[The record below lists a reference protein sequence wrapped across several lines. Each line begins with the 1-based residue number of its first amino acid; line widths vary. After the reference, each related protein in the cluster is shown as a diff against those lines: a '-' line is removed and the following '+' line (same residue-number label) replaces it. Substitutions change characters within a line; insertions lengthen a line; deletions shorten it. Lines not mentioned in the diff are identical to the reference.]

1 MMPET
6 TGPAQLAEAR
16 QALAEAAAD
25 SRKPV
30 AGFAASGPDV
40 DIAALC
46 QVIETNPPGMAANT
60 CSAYRGALTKL
71 RQWLSGR
78 ELNDETLAEYL
89 TFLYVEGKSPAVASQ
104 VVSACTLSAQLSG
117 QWRPSG
123 PRTAEILAGYR
134 RVARNRGTGR
144 VTPLQWVQVD
154 LCASMSAD
162 GTPKGLRDAA
172 LLVVMWDAMLEA
184 SQALALDI
192 EDLEFFPDGTA
203 ALRMIGKAGALPER
217 RRLQPQ
223 AVMRLNN
230 WLYSFPQRRSGAL
243 FCRLDKSGRPHGR
256 LTRQGIQL
264 IVQNRAQAAGV
275 PGRISSRSLRM
286 GAARM
291 VAQARQALT
300 QSQMAH
306 LPGQVLPQSSAA
318 NRPGLPGG
326 TGAGDDSAIRQ

>member
-1 MMPET
+1 MHKTPDS
-6 TGPAQLAEAR
+6 AQLTEAR
-16 QALAEAAAD
+16 QALAEAATQ
-25 SRKPV
+25 SRKPI
-30 AGFAASGPDV
+30 AGLAAPGPDV
-40 DIAALC
+40 DIDALR
-46 QVIETNPPGMAANT
+46 QVIETNPPGMAPNT
-60 CSAYRGALTKL
+60 CSAYRSALTKL
-71 RQWLSGR
+71 HAWLSGR
-78 ELNDETLAEYL
+78 VLNDETLAEYL

-104 VVSACTLSAQLSG
+104 VVSACTLSAQLAG

-134 RVARNRGTGR
+134 RIARDRGTGR
-144 VTPLQWVQVD
+144 VTPLQWIQVET
-154 LCASMSAD
+154 CASRSAD
-162 GTPKGLRDAA
+162 GSPKGLRDAA

-192 EDLEFFPDGTA
+192 EDLEFLNDGTA
-203 ALRMIGKAGALPER
+203 ALRMVTKTGGLPER
-217 RRLQPQ
+217 RRLQPP

-264 IVQNRAQAAGV
+264 IVQSRVQAAGI

-286 GAARM
+286 GAAQM

-300 QSQMAH
+300 QAQMAH
-306 LPGQVLPQSSAA
+306 LPGQVVPQSSTLE
-318 NRPGLPGG
+318 RPELPGG
-326 TGAGDDSAIRQ
+326 FGVRGNNALHQ